1 MFTPVYAGG
10 VLRVPGTCADLGPD
24 AIAASADNRSL
35 CPRILHGWLVSLYN
49 QLRMPASPAPS
60 TTAASADTI
69 AVANKLRP
77 VLLHLNR
84 HLRREAQSQGTSASQ
99 ISLLA
104 GIEGNP
110 GIGIADLA
118 SREGMAAP
126 SVCTAID
133 RLQAAG
139 YVTRIRENTG
149 DRRRVG
155 LAVTADGTALLR
167 RVRSRRTAWLA
178 SRLQALTPDELA
190 RIHDAV
196 GALSALVTQR

>member
-1 MFTPVYAGG
+1 
-10 VLRVPGTCADLGPD
+10 
-24 AIAASADNRSL
+24 
-35 CPRILHGWLVSLYN
+35 
-49 QLRMPASPAPS
+49 MPASSAP
-60 TTAASADTI
+60 TSATPVSDEAL
-69 AVANKLRP
+69 AVANRLRP

-84 HLRREAQSQGTSASQ
+84 HLRREAQAQGTSASQ

-139 YVTRIRENTG
+139 YVTRLRETSG

-155 LAVTADGTALLR
+155 LAVTPEGSALLR

-178 SRLQALTPDELA
+178 ARLQALTADERA
-190 RIHDAV
+190 HISDAV
-196 GALSALVTQR
+196 DALSALVSNS

>member
-1 MFTPVYAGG
+1 MPATSNSTA
-10 VLRVPGTCADLGPD
+10 
-24 AIAASADNRSL
+24 AASSGEA
-35 CPRILHGWLVSLYN
+35 VV
-49 QLRMPASPAPS
+49 
-60 TTAASADTI
+60 
-69 AVANKLRP
+69 VANKLRP

-84 HLRREAQSQGTSASQ
+84 HLRREAQAQGTSASQ

-118 SREGMAAP
+118 AREGMAAP

-139 YVTRIRENTG
+139 YVTRLRESTG

-155 LAVTADGTALLR
+155 LAVTQEGTALLR

-178 SRLQALTPDELA
+178 ARLQALTAEERA
-190 RIHDAV
+190 RINDAV
-196 GALSALVTQR
+196 DALSALVSNS

>member
-1 MFTPVYAGG
+1 M
-10 VLRVPGTCADLGPD
+10 PGSPPPPASTEAV
-24 AIAASADNRSL
+24 AIANR
-35 CPRILHGWLVSLYN
+35 
-49 QLRMPASPAPS
+49 
-60 TTAASADTI
+60 
-69 AVANKLRP
+69 LRP

-84 HLRREAQSQGTSASQ
+84 HLRREAQAQGTSASQ

-104 GIEGNP
+104 GVEGNP

-139 YVTRIRENTG
+139 YVTRVRENTG

-155 LAVTADGTALLR
+155 LAVTPDGTALLR

-190 RIHDAV
+190 RIDGAV
-196 GALSALVTQR
+196 DALSTLVTQR

>member
-1 MFTPVYAGG
+1 M
-10 VLRVPGTCADLGPD
+10 
-24 AIAASADNRSL
+24 AASAT
-35 CPRILHGWLVSLYN
+35 P
-49 QLRMPASPAPS
+49 
-60 TTAASADTI
+60 TTAPVSSEAV
-69 AVANKLRP
+69 AVANRLRP

-84 HLRREAQSQGTSASQ
+84 HLRREAQAQGTSASQ

-104 GIEGNP
+104 GIEGNA

-126 SVCTAID
+126 SVCTAVD

-139 YVTRIRENTG
+139 YVTRLRESTG

-155 LAVTADGTALLR
+155 LAVTPEGSALLR

-178 SRLQALTPDELA
+178 ARLQALTDDERA
-190 RIHDAV
+190 RIADAV
-196 GALSALVTQR
+196 DALSALVTQR